1 MDNNGS
7 KLNDKS
13 ELPTELELENTVDTE
28 RNVVCSG
35 VAIRRSGCWYHNL
48 PRRQ

>member
-13 ELPTELELENTVDTE
+13 ELPTELELENTVETSAMWFAAAMLFA
-28 RNVVCSG
+28 CSG
-35 VAIRRSGCWYHNL
+35 RRHHNL
-48 PRRQ
+48 SRRQ